1 MLNDKRN
8 LSVHR
13 IELSPNGSLTWQSAA
28 IFFGSIAAASLFI
41 ALIFL
46 AQGYWPVLPFAGLE
60 LAFLGWALWHSMRK
74 SRQRDTIVLEDQR
87 VVVEKHRVHSHQR
100 MEFPR
105 FWTRVR
111 LEPAVHRHH
120 PSRLLIRAH
129 GRGCEI
135 GDFLT
140 DDERESLR
148 LRLAELLAANP
159 VLIDGKD
166 TTL

>member
-1 MLNDKRN
+1 M
-8 LSVHR
+8 HR

-28 IFFGSIAAASLFI
+28 IFLGSIAAASLFI

-60 LAFLGWALWHSMRK
+60 LGLLGWALLHSMRK

-87 VVVEKHRVHSHQR
+87 VVVEKRRVNSHQR

-111 LEPAVHRHH
+111 LEPAVHQHH

-129 GRGCEI
+129 GRDCEI

-140 DDERESLR
+140 DDERSSLQ
-148 LRLAELLAANP
+148 LRLAELLASEPA
-159 VLIDGKD
+159 LLDGKD
-166 TTL
+166 SAL